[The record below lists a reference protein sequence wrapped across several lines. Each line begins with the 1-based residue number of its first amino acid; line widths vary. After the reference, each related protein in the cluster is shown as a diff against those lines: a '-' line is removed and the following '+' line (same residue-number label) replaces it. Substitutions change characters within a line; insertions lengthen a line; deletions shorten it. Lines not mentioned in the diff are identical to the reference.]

1 MSTKI
6 AIMVRTRDES
16 PRIAQFCES
25 YKDADYIL
33 VADGGSIDNTKAIA
47 SQYPNVLIRDFTEK
61 VLLEEGYW
69 RNNDSAHTNFLI
81 AWAKELKVDWVIF
94 HDCDCRPNYL
104 LRENY
109 RRILEESKAEV
120 VMATFFYLW
129 GTDMYFPWMCKLK
142 NEHRDFETALWA
154 WRAELDLWTTNVPP
168 AYNFRLGDKKITE
181 FRTDFKAEEIFPP
194 LANMHFA
201 WDTPER
207 AQMKV
212 DTYRKSGLIPG
223 MLHPLN
229 FGGPL
234 EPLPSYLHE

>member
-1 MSTKI
+1 MTKI
-6 AIMVRTRDES
+6 AIMVRTRDEA

-33 VADGGSIDNTKAIA
+33 VADGGSIDDTKAIA
-47 SQYPNVLIRDFTEK
+47 SQYNNVLIRDFTERTI
-61 VLLEEGYW
+61 LANGHW

-104 LRENY
+104 LKESY
-109 RRILEESKAEV
+109 RSILEDTKADV
-120 VMATFFYLW
+120 AMATFFYLW
-129 GTDMYFPWMCKLK
+129 GTNQYFPHMTKLK
-142 NEHRDFETALWA
+142 NDHTEVETALWA
-154 WRAELDLWTTNVPP
+154 WRAELDLWTVNIPP

-181 FRTDFKAEEIFPP
+181 FRTDFNAIEIFPP
-194 LANMHFA
+194 LANMHYA

-207 AQMKV
+207 ANQKV
-212 DTYRKSGLIPG
+212 EIYRKSGLIPG
-223 MLHPLN
+223 MLHPLE

-234 EPLPSYLHE
+234 EPLPWYLHE